1 MTNRALIAGV
11 SGIVGRH
18 LAEHLLVTPG
28 WEVVGLSRH
37 AHDIPTGVKHVAGDL
52 TDAVALKAALQGVN
66 ASHVFITTW
75 SRQAT
80 EAENIKVN
88 GAMVANLL
96 DALAGQKPQRVAL
109 VTGLKHYLGPF
120 EAYAKAKP
128 ITPFREEQ
136 PRLPYENFYYEQEDV
151 VFDRA
156 NRMGFAWTVHRP
168 HTLIGYAVGNA
179 MNMAATLGAYAAI
192 CKEAGKPFVFPGSP
206 EQFTAC
212 VDITDGRVLAKQ
224 LAWAATT
231 PVRRQPGLQHHQWR
245 NLPLELDVAEARLL
259 SRRAGR
265 SLSRPPDAAG
275 PEHGRHGPGLEP
287 DRRRQGP
294 AAEPP
299 QHRRLLVAFRRR
311 PGTDHRELHRYDEVP
326 RPRLPRLSELG
337 ALIHRC
343 LRPSQGKPSYP
354 LSVAHPLDFRRH
366 VSSTPKQRVPM
377 VLLVEPMRFEL
388 TTSAVRLQRSPN

>member
-1 MTNRALIAGV
+1 MHQDHSDHWNALTMAHRALIAGV

-18 LAEHLLVTPG
+18 LAEHLNEIGG

-37 AHDIPTGVKHVAGDL
+37 PHDLPPGVRHIAGDL
-52 TDAVALKAALQGVN
+52 TNGPALKPALAGVG
-66 ASHVFITTW
+66 ATHVFITTW

-96 DALAGQKPQRVAL
+96 DALADQKPQHVAL

-136 PRLPYENFYYEQEDV
+136 ARLPYENFYYEQEDV

-156 NRMGFAWTVHRP
+156 KKRGFTWTVHRP

-192 CKEAGKPFVFPGSP
+192 CKESGKPFVFPGSP
-206 EQFTAC
+206 EQFAAC

-231 PVRRQPGLQHHQWR
+231 PAAANQALNITNGEIFRWNWMWPKLAANLGVAAAAYPGTSTPLAESMAGMEPVWDAIVVAKGLQK
-245 NLPLELDVAEARLL
+245 NALNTVASWWHSDADLGRTIENFTDMTKARDLGFL
-259 SRRAGR
+259 AYQNSIHSFTDAFDRLRANKII
-265 SLSRPPDAAG
+265 P
-275 PEHGRHGPGLEP
+275 
-287 DRRRQGP
+287 
-294 AAEPP
+294 
-299 QHRRLLVAFRRR
+299 
-311 PGTDHRELHRYDEVP
+311 
-326 RPRLPRLSELG
+326 
-337 ALIHRC
+337 
-343 LRPSQGKPSYP
+343 
-354 LSVAHPLDFRRH
+354 
-366 VSSTPKQRVPM
+366 
-377 VLLVEPMRFEL
+377 
-388 TTSAVRLQRSPN
+388 

>member
-1 MTNRALIAGV
+1 MTYRSLIAGV

-18 LAEHLLVTPG
+18 LAEHLLDAPG

-37 AHDIPTGVKHVAGDL
+37 AHDLPKGVQHIAADL
-52 TDAVALKAALQGVN
+52 TDASGVKTALKGVN
-66 ASHVFITTW
+66 PSHVFITTW

-96 DALAGQKPQRVAL
+96 DALADQKPKHVAL

-128 ITPFREEQ
+128 VTPFREEQ

-151 VFDRA
+151 VYDRA
-156 NRMGFAWTVHRP
+156 KHMGFTWTVHRP

-192 CKEAGKPFVFPGSP
+192 CKETGKPFVFPGSP

-231 PVRRQPGLQHHQWR
+231 PAAANQALNITNGEIFRWNWMWPKLAANLGVPAAPYPGRPLPLAESMAGMEPVWDKIVAAKGLQR
-245 NLPLELDVAEARLL
+245 NGLNTVASWWHSDADLGRTIENFTDMTKSRDLGFLAYQNSVRSFTDAFDRL
-259 SRRAGR
+259 
-265 SLSRPPDAAG
+265 
-275 PEHGRHGPGLEP
+275 RHEKIIP
-287 DRRRQGP
+287 
-294 AAEPP
+294 
-299 QHRRLLVAFRRR
+299 
-311 PGTDHRELHRYDEVP
+311 
-326 RPRLPRLSELG
+326 
-337 ALIHRC
+337 
-343 LRPSQGKPSYP
+343 
-354 LSVAHPLDFRRH
+354 
-366 VSSTPKQRVPM
+366 
-377 VLLVEPMRFEL
+377 
-388 TTSAVRLQRSPN
+388 